1 MWSKKWLV
9 LREHSLC
16 IYKNEGTS
24 APPSTTIELS
34 DVTAVTRED
43 LKPFCIAVATAA
55 RPYYLALKSDEE
67 LYAWMDDI
75 YARSPLMSVTSYT
88 VLVREARPHFALASS
103 PPAFAWPGLPSPLNA
118 P

>member
-75 YARSPLMSVTSYT
+75 YARCPYARSLLMGLRTSC
-88 VLVREARPHFALASS
+88 
-103 PPAFAWPGLPSPLNA
+103 PAA
-118 P
+118 